1 MPTHLLEPYRHQ
13 AYIPARRALNAL
25 TQLYGEWNAAAP
37 ARLDAARIKQI
48 LPSLQTYVA
57 TLQRAHGNHLD
68 EYPRV
73 VSIIAE
79 LRSIEG
85 AALDAIIGDL
95 EHSRTEIDNA

>member
-1 MPTHLLEPYRHQ
+1 
-13 AYIPARRALNAL
+13 
-25 TQLYGEWNAAAP
+25 
-37 ARLDAARIKQI
+37 
-48 LPSLQTYVA
+48 
-57 TLQRAHGNHLD
+57 
-68 EYPRV
+68 